1 MGTDALHVLSAGRH
15 LTTTRMQGRPND
27 ELWTSAADLERATGW
42 GLKPEG
48 LCRNE
53 VCLVV
58 APSDRGQLVDGEAIC
73 ASGLWQTL
81 GRPVLHDEGHSVWML
96 GEGAADRSRNLES
109 LEAPD
114 FTLPDIAGKLH
125 SLSDFRGKKVFL
137 ATWASW

>member
-15 LTTTRMQGRPND
+15 VETTRIPGHPD
-27 ELWTSAADLERATGW
+27 DALWISAKDLERATGW
-42 GLKPEG
+42 VLKPEG
-48 LCRNE
+48 LCRSE
-53 VCLVV
+53 VCMVV
-58 APSDRGQLVDGEAIC
+58 APSDRERLVDREAVC

-114 FTLPDIAGKLH
+114 FTLPDITGKLH